1 MDTNEELVLN
11 TKKMTT
17 EKCVHQFSTLILMYV
32 FILFQMHS
40 FSVSKGIPATLTY
53 IDMAQTISGSPQLI
67 PYPDWRSNA
76 VGDCANGLNTV
87 YRIKA
92 DKCGRLWVLG
102 K

>member
-1 MDTNEELVLN
+1 MKNSFLIQKKVLR
-11 TKKMTT
+11 KS
-17 EKCVHQFSTLILMYV
+17 VHQLTTLILIYV
-32 FILFQMHS
+32 FILFHS

-53 IDMAQTISGSPQLI
+53 IDTAQSISGSPQLI